1 MILIALGGLL
11 AATACEPAPPVSN
24 YPPVAIIPSP
34 SETGNGYLVVASDGG
49 VFTFGDA
56 VFGGSTGATNLQK
69 PVVGAAPHKGGGYWL
84 VAADGGVFSF
94 GGAPFF
100 GSEAGAHLNQPI
112 VGMAPTPSGNGYWL
126 VAADGGVFTHG
137 DAPFLGSLVDSGFHG
152 SVVGIAASPAGG
164 YWLAAT
170 DGGVFTFGTPFFGS
184 MGNKPL
190 NQPVTSI
197 AATADGGGYWLLGK
211 DGGVFSFGN
220 AGFFGTVSAPPPAQP
235 PAAPTPLRQQ
245 IVDLAFSQLGVHETG
260 RPNCIEGNPYSSN
273 CVPWCSSFASWVWGQ
288 AGVDIPITPFS
299 GNMWYWSAAHAV
311 TRPAT
316 ALPKPGDVQL
326 IGTGPRTTSSSTHVT
341 IVVAVRANGQIQ
353 TIGGNERDAVRF
365 SDWHTPTG
373 HYGYASPVAD

>member
-1 MILIALGGLL
+1 MILIALGGVL

-184 MGNKPL
+184 MGDKPL

-353 TIGGNERDAVRF
+353 TIGGKERDAVRF